1 MVRLCVAGSNGVRT
15 LTSMLKR
22 IDRNGNHKLERDE
35 LKEGL
40 AIFGIDVDDSP
51 VRGHK
56 MLSTAMHGDV

>member
-1 MVRLCVAGSNGVRT
+1 
-15 LTSMLKR
+15 MLKR

-51 VRGHK
+51 V
-56 MLSTAMHGDV
+56 GDTTCFPHLCMVQV